1 MNKLITKVWNGNGGS
16 DGKTGGKNGCCR
28 VENGEMGTGSD
39 KKEQDKKRIRERDCE
54 NRKARRQTS
63 ECKATLVWPR
73 EKERRR
79 LRGKNDDGDGGA
91 R

>member
-1 MNKLITKVWNGNGGS
+1 MKNIEKLGPRPNETEIVNWF
-16 DGKTGGKNGCCR
+16 D
-28 VENGEMGTGSD
+28 
-39 KKEQDKKRIRERDCE
+39 QKRFDSARINNVIILMIRPIRERDCE

-63 ECKATLVWPR
+63 ECKATLVSPR

>member
-1 MNKLITKVWNGNGGS
+1 M
-16 DGKTGGKNGCCR
+16 TGCPQSRTPRKI
-28 VENGEMGTGSD
+28 S
-39 KKEQDKKRIRERDCE
+39 IERDCE
-54 NRKARRQTS
+54 NRKAAKIEKARRQTS

-73 EKERRR
+73 ENERRR